1 MYKVALVLPVVIWA
15 VVVAVFFSAPTD
27 VRRTVVRRT
36 VQMLRDT
43 RGKTTPPVSSL
54 PRFSISSANARR
66 VQEAGDPADYEG
78 FVIGGVTY
86 SMSWL
91 RDATALVSGS
101 RDRLAQRPVCA
112 SNSGPLGAEATDA
125 KGVDLT
131 AAFEPRP

>member
-1 MYKVALVLPVVIWA
+1 MYKVALVLSVVIWA
-15 VVVAVFFSAPTD
+15 VIVAVIFSAPTD
-27 VRRTVVRRT
+27 VRRT

-66 VQEAGDPADYEG
+66 VQETGDPADYEG
-78 FVIGGVTY
+78 FVTGGVTY